1 MQATSAFTAARIS
14 IAAVILYHTL
24 LFALIFIRPE
34 LDPYWHP
41 ISEWAIGSN
50 GWIMVLA
57 FLISATAYG
66 SLFLAI
72 RKDVKEL
79 MGKIGLAILFICC
92 IGTIMVGVFITD
104 PMPEPGSVQAQEV
117 NLTTTGMLHIIG
129 GASALFLLP
138 FAALLINFGLARKN
152 EAFRV
157 SKNILLITGIAPL
170 LGWIGF
176 MIHMNLYI
184 IPLGDYAY
192 GPEVP
197 LGWPPRFLLLTYALW
212 IITLAILKIRV
223 NHDSISS
230 NSTVLPSRSL

>member
-1 MQATSAFTAARIS
+1 MQATSGFTAARIS

-66 SLFLAI
+66 SLLIAI
-72 RKDVKEL
+72 HKDVKGL
-79 MGKIGLAILFICC
+79 MGKIGLGILFICF

-104 PMPEPGSVQAQEV
+104 PMPELGSAQTQEV

-129 GASALFLLP
+129 GGSALFLLP
-138 FAALLINFGLARKN
+138 FAALLINLSLAQKNKAFHARK
-152 EAFRV
+152 
-157 SKNILLITGIAPL
+157 KILLITGIIPL

-197 LGWPPRFLLLTYALW
+197 LGWPPRLLLLTYAAW
-212 IITLAILKIRV
+212 VISLAVVKIRL